1 MWSVVFVGDMRT
13 HASYLQDGSLLV
25 HYPHNM
31 AVALETSPHPLLSS
45 EEQLQLKRKLV
56 LPGNGIVNKLEWRF
70 FPRGESIEEMIGLR
84 RKLRVGSHRL
94 SPAQHADV
102 TGYSGKSLTVR
113 ACSPPPVSALTKIL
127 LLLLYQKMSNVKY
140 CSRWTCSIAM

>member
-1 MWSVVFVGDMRT
+1 MWSVDFLGDMRT

-45 EEQLQLKRKLV
+45 EEQLQLKRKVV
-56 LPGNGIVNKLEWRF
+56 LPGNGVVNKLEWRF

-113 ACSPPPVSALTKIL
+113 ACSPPSCIR
-127 LLLLYQKMSNVKY
+127 SNNCY
-140 CSRWTCSIAM
+140 CSK